1 MARQT
6 SAASGM
12 KAWPRTE
19 VGRTRV
25 AVAPVMAQ
33 LQRYGLWLTIALI
46 FCLVALPSYAEIRP
60 GGLPNISPARW
71 LRFALIGLTMVIFF
85 IKPFNVSLT
94 EFSGRET
101 RRIWRMVAVFFSWYF
116 VLNIFLNFSNG
127 FFINDI
133 INNILPPWFAFALA
147 AIYIRREADFAWL
160 FRALALATAVVIAVM
175 PIEFV
180 LKRNVFEGFISSE
193 GWNQVGL
200 VDQSR
205 DGVYRVKGTFEHP
218 LLCAQFLI
226 TMGVAFFAKGFFDRA
241 RGRVLWMLMGVFT
254 LGSVVLTYT
263 RSSMVLGA
271 GVVGL
276 LFVIKFMAWTS
287 KFRNRL
293 VSTILRVQLM
303 WLPFILMG
311 AALWV
316 LELVRGRTANESIS
330 SEARVSML
338 VKGIPAIFES
348 PVWGHGSGE
357 GAKIAGFK
365 GYFGTYFLDNIY
377 LVYALDYGLIY
388 CLLFIAILGVSI
400 WRLSPTYEE
409 LQVPRP
415 DTGFRA
421 GMAMALMA
429 SATMLIVH
437 ASVGLHQFIFALI
450 GASLCLPG
458 RQFKIS
464 PYKRRGL

>member
-12 KAWPRTE
+12 RAWPRTE
-19 VGRTRV
+19 IGRTRV
-25 AVAPVMAQ
+25 AIAPVMIQ
-33 LQRYGLWLTIALI
+33 LHRYGLWLTVALI

-71 LRFALIGLTMVIFF
+71 LRFALIGLTIILFA
-85 IKPFNVSLT
+85 IKPFHVSLT
-94 EFSGRET
+94 DFSGRET

-133 INNILPPWFAFALA
+133 INNILPPWFAFAFA
-147 AIYIRREADFAWL
+147 AMYIRREEDFTWL
-160 FRALALATAVVIAVM
+160 FRALALAAIVVVCVM

-226 TMGVAFFAKGFFDRA
+226 TVGVAFFAKGFFDRA
-241 RGRVLWMLMGVFT
+241 RGRMLWMLMGALT

-271 GVVGL
+271 GLVGV
-276 LFVIKFMAWTS
+276 LFVVKFMAWTS
-287 KFRNRL
+287 RFSNRL
-293 VSTILRVQLM
+293 MATILRVQLM

-316 LELVRGRTANESIS
+316 FELMRGRTANESIS

-338 VKGIPAIFES
+338 VRGIPAIFES

-388 CLLFIAILGVSI
+388 CLLFIAILGLAI
-400 WRLSPTYEE
+400 WRLCPTYEE
-409 LQVPRP
+409 LRAPRSN
-415 DTGFRA
+415 TGFRA
-421 GMAMALMA
+421 GMAMALA
-429 SATMLIVH
+429 SSATMLVVH

-458 RQFKIS
+458 RQFRLS